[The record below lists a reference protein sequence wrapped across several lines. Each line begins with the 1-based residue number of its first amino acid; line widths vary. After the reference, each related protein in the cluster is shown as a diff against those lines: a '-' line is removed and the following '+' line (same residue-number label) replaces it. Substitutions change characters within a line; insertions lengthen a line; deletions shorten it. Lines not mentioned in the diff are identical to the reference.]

1 MKLPFRDKNG
11 NRIDTTKKY
20 RDTKENVNDIFI
32 VGKIGDTKC
41 LITSLPNELAP
52 KHILFDYWECEDS
65 DMYQA
70 LVNDNI
76 YMCPID
82 LDMEK
87 LTPEYSKELEPIS
100 EELVAPMERNLDG
113 IYFRVQRD
121 GKWTNRCFTDLTDKE
136 QEDLLNNHKDNPTFL
151 ISLAKEIAQEYRMM
165 ASALNV
171 VMD

>member
-32 VGKIGDTKC
+32 VGEIGETMC
-41 LITSLPNELAP
+41 LITSLPNYLAP
-52 KHILFDYWECEDS
+52 TNVLFDYWDCKDS
-65 DMYQA
+65 DMYEA

-76 YMCPID
+76 YICPIG

-87 LTPEYSKELEPIS
+87 LTLEYAKELEPMS
-100 EELVAPMERNLDG
+100 EELVAPIERNLDG
-113 IYFRVQRD
+113 IYFRVQRE

-136 QEDLLNNHKDNPTFL
+136 QEDILNKHKDNPTFL
-151 ISLAKEIAQEYRMM
+151 ISLAREISQEYRMM
-165 ASALNV
+165 ANALDV